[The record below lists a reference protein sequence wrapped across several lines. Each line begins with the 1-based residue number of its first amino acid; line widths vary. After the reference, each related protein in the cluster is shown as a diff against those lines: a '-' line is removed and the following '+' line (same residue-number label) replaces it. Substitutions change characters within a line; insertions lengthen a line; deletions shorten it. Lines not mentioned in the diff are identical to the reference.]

1 MKFSIVCII
10 VLLVSVACKQ
20 NDRPD
25 VGGLLQD
32 RKIIRFDRD
41 VFALDRNDPD
51 VGMLARKYG
60 RYFDLY
66 TVGVL
71 QLGNP
76 ADERFKEYFSF
87 FLKDSVINEVY
98 DSVAVAFRDI
108 SAQEK
113 ELAQAWAYYA
123 YYFPGKTIPD
133 VYTHVSGFNQS
144 IVVDSAIV
152 GVSLDNYLGENCVF
166 YDMMGTPIPKYARMR
181 MTPDYFVKEVLFG
194 WLSTEFAF
202 HPEKNDLISGML
214 YQGKL
219 VYLLE
224 KILPDTDKSKLFD
237 FTKEQLAWCVAN
249 EADIWGFLVEN
260 QYVFSTDQM
269 LLVKYL
275 NEAPFTVGMPSES
288 PGKTVV
294 WTGYKIID
302 AYMKKTEASLKDLMG
317 EDDYHKILRITAY
330 RP

>member
-1 MKFSIVCII
+1 MKFNLLSII
-10 VLLVSVACKQ
+10 LLLLAVACER

-25 VGGLLQD
+25 VSGLLQD
-32 RKIIRFDRD
+32 RKIIRFDQD
-41 VFALDRNDPD
+41 ILSLDKNDPD
-51 VGMLARKYG
+51 VGMMAKKYG

-76 ADERFKEYFSF
+76 ADERFKEYFSL
-87 FLKDSVINEVY
+87 FLRDSIINEVY
-98 DSVAVAFRDI
+98 DSVAVTFRDM
-108 SAQEK
+108 SVQEK
-113 ELAQAWAYYA
+113 AFSQAWAYYA
-123 YYFPGKTIPD
+123 YYFPDKTIPD

-144 IVVDSAIV
+144 VVVDSATV
-152 GVSLDNYLGENCVF
+152 GISLDNYLGENCAF
-166 YDMMGTPIPKYARMR
+166 YDMMGTPIPRYARMR
-181 MTPDYFVKEVLFG
+181 MTPEHIVKEALFG
-194 WLSTEFAF
+194 WLNTEFVF
-202 HPEKNDLISGML
+202 HPQKNDLISGML

-224 KILPDTDKSKLFD
+224 KVLPDTDKARLFD
-237 FTKEQLAWCVAN
+237 FTKEQLAWCEAN

-260 QYVFSTDQM
+260 QYVFSTDRM

-275 NEAPFTVGMPSES
+275 NEAPFTTGMPSDS
-288 PGKTVV
+288 PGKAVV

-302 AYMKKTEASLKDLMG
+302 AYMKKTDASLEDLMG
-317 EDDYHKILRITAY
+317 ENDYHKILRVATY